1 MKRIIL
7 LSFGVLLLI
16 GMMSALPS
24 SYAAEK
30 TGFIDLREVMLT
42 SEAGKKA
49 SDEFKGAFEA
59 NKTAIQEKE
68 TELKKL
74 KDDLEKQRSVL
85 KEGAYKDK
93 EGAYQKKFRDY
104 QLMVK
109 DANEELQNRDQEI
122 SKKMIPDIMKVV
134 QAIGEKEK
142 YTLILDVST
151 IPVAY
156 YNKENDLT
164 KRVTDEFNKASKAAR
179 K

>member
-1 MKRIIL
+1 MKKIIF

-16 GMMSALPS
+16 SMMSALPS
-24 SYAAEK
+24 LYAAEK

-49 SDEFKGAFEA
+49 ADEFKGAFEA
-59 NKTAIQEKE
+59 NKTAIQGKE
-68 TELKKL
+68 NELKKL

-85 KEGAYKDK
+85 KEDAYKEK
-93 EGAYQKKFRDY
+93 EIAYQRIFRDY

-109 DANEELQNRDQEI
+109 DANEELQNKDREI
-122 SKKMIPDIMKVV
+122 AKKMLPDIMKVV

-142 YTLILDVST
+142 YTLILDVSN

-164 KRVTDEFNKASKAAR
+164 KRVIEEFNKASKEA
-179 K
+179 KK